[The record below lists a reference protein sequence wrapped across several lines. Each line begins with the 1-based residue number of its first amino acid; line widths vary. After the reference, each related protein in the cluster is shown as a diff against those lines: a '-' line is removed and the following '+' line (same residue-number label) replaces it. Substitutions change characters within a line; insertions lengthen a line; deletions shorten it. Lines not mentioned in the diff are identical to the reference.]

1 MNGFVKLGGVAVV
14 MALLLAMVPVA
25 FAAVPTVSTSS
36 ATYNGGEDLV
46 VSGTASPG
54 QPVTI
59 RVRNPSNAI
68 VAQRVVVAG
77 ADGTFS
83 LTVFTFPENPTSNF
97 PAGTYY
103 TVQAITED
111 GSDSTTV
118 TYTGVPPT
126 PDTTPPEI
134 AHTPVTVALS
144 GEEITISAT
153 VTDDRAVASVTL
165 YYRKIGEVGYKS
177 LAMSPVGAT
186 YSATIPASDVVEPGL
201 EYYIVALDTSSN
213 EATSGTAENPNVITV
228 TTPKVQVNTELTKL
242 LSAEGAEITEVQAGS
257 QAIVHAV
264 VTNPL
269 SEAKTVVVSVVVT
282 SPEGEMVSPSAQ
294 FKLTIPASSNL
305 ELELS
310 YYFPSAGDYA
320 LQINVLSDY
329 VRLGGTVQDS
339 YSSTISVVGGS

>member
-1 MNGFVKLGGVAVV
+1 MNGFVKLGGIAVV

-36 ATYNGGEDLV
+36 ATYNGGEDLI

-59 RVRNPSNAI
+59 RVRNPSNT
-68 VAQRVVVAG
+68 VVSQRVVVAG

-83 LTVFTFPENPTSNF
+83 LTVFTFPENPTTNF
-97 PAGTYY
+97 PAGTY

-165 YYRKIGEVGYKS
+165 YYRQIGEVGYKS